1 MDSKK
6 VPSYFEMDKE
16 ERLQLF
22 KQAQRNMI
30 STSINAYNNEW
41 GNRKT
46 VTYLTNYTRESIE
59 DIIKSGNLDAQR
71 KLSENYF
78 YKNGFYRRILIYY
91 ATLLKYVGILIP
103 KGKKLTDSIVQKK
116 MSDALAYLDKM
127 KLPIFCTNAVLKAL
141 IYGTYF
147 GLVLKDDKN
156 SFAVLDLPYSYCAS
170 RYKDFEGNDLIEFD
184 LRYFDSIVDEKKR
197 KKLLSLYPEFIQK
210 AYKQKKKT
218 GTKWVVIPA
227 ELGICLP
234 FLDGR
239 PSFLNIIPASLNYED
254 AVQTEKLRDEEDIK
268 KIIVQ
273 QIPHNSANE
282 LLFEPEEA
290 ESMHAATV
298 QMLKGNKNISVLT
311 TYADIEAVTSK
322 TTNDTAINNL
332 EKMMNAIYYESG
344 ASSQLFGTTSNLALE
359 YSIKNDIAFIMSF
372 VNLIGNFVTNFINNK
387 FSNNK
392 VKFKYTFLPVSYYTE
407 GEFIEDSYKLATTGY
422 SFIIPGLAMGIS
434 QQDLLDIKILEN
446 SIMKLQDYLIPL
458 QTSFTQSEAK
468 EDSKEDDSNN
478 NKTADASSGG
488 QTNKS
493 QVNVGNNKGGR
504 PKSATKDLSPKTQQ
518 NQQSKD
524 KQQ

>member
-1 MDSKK
+1 MTMSSRES
-6 VPSYFEMDKE
+6 SYFELDKE

-22 KQAQRNMI
+22 KQAQTGMI
-30 STSINAYNNEW
+30 STNANAYKEY
-41 GNRKT
+41 GDRKS
-46 VTYLTNYTRESIE
+46 VTYLTNYTRGDIE
-59 DIIKSGNLDAQR
+59 NIIKSGNLDAQR

-91 ATLLKYVGILIP
+91 ATILKYVGILIP
-103 KGKKLTDSIVQKK
+103 KGKKITDSVAQKK
-116 MSDALAYLDKM
+116 MVDALTFIDKM
-127 KLPIFCTNAVLKAL
+127 KLPIFCTNVVLNAL

-147 GLVLKDDKN
+147 GLILKDDKD
-156 SFAVLDLPYSYCAS
+156 SFAVLDLPYNYCAS
-170 RYKDFEGNDLIEFD
+170 RYKDFNGNDLIEFD
-184 LRYFDSIVDEKKR
+184 LSYFDSITDEKKR
-197 KKLLSLYPEFIQK
+197 KKLLSLYPDFVRK
-210 AYKQKKKT
+210 AYKQKKKD
-218 GTKWVVIPA
+218 GIRWVVIPP

-290 ESMHAATV
+290 ELMHSATV
-298 QMLKGNKNISVLT
+298 KMLKGNKNISVLT
-311 TYADIEAVTSK
+311 TYADVEAVTSK
-322 TTNDTAINNL
+322 TTNDTSINNL

-359 YSIKNDIAFIMSF
+359 YSIKNDVAFIMSF
-372 VNLIGNFVTNFINNK
+372 ASLIGNFITNFINRK

-392 VKFKYTFLPVSYYTE
+392 IKFKYTFLPISYYTE
-407 GEFIEDSYKLATTGY
+407 QEFIENSYKLATTGY

-446 SIMKLQDYLIPL
+446 SVMKLQEYLIPL
-458 QTSFTQSEAK
+458 QTSFTQSETK
-468 EDSKEDDSNN
+468 DGSNDGSNEDNSKDNNNSNN
-478 NKTADASSGG
+478 QPT
-488 QTNKS
+488 KS
-493 QVNVGNNKGGR
+493 QPAVGNKAGR
-504 PKSATKDLSPKTQQ
+504 PKSANKDLSPKTQQ
-518 NQQSKD
+518 NQQSIN
-524 KQQ
+524 KQ